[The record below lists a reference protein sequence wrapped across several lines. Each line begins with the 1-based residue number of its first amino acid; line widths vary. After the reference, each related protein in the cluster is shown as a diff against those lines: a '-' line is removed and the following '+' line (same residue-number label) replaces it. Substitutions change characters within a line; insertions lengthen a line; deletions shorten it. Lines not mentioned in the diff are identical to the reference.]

1 VPALIQIV
9 FVWGVPESP
18 RWLIS
23 KDRHEEALQTLAKWH
38 ANGNDQDLTV
48 QFEFRE
54 IGETLRMEKQIA
66 QNTGYRDFFRTRGN
80 MWRLSIIISI
90 GIISQYS
97 GNAVISNYANL
108 IYEGA
113 GITSQVQKLGVSTC
127 SSTTC
132 WPLLTCVP
140 SFLLDQLAS
149 A

>member
-1 VPALIQIV
+1 
-9 FVWGVPESP
+9 
-18 RWLIS
+18 
-23 KDRHEEALQTLAKWH
+23 
-38 ANGNDQDLTV
+38 
-48 QFEFRE
+48 
-54 IGETLRMEKQIA
+54 MEKQA
-66 QNTGYRDFFRTRGN
+66 RENSSYLDFFKTRGN
-80 MWRLSIIISI
+80 RWRLAIIISI
-90 GIISQYS
+90 GVISQYS